1 LGMDEDGELTS
12 LERMMTALEGRRPD
26 RVPVFPLVR
35 DWCLRQVGFKVS
47 EAMTSAEKHVF
58 AQYYCVREFGY
69 DAVRDFYGTHAES
82 EAMGSRL
89 RIPDDGPPSVA
100 EFAVKDY
107 DEDLPKL
114 RIPNPWRDSRLPMIL
129 EGVTRL
135 KELCRDTIPIVVYIQ
150 APFRH
155 ASMLRGSNEI
165 MKDTYKRPDRVKE
178 LLEIATASQIVYGVA
193 CVHAGADIMFIS
205 DPTSSGDAISVKTW
219 EEFGFPYTSRVV
231 AAVKK
236 TGVKVIMHICGD
248 TSDRLESLARTGVD
262 ALSLDSKVDLGY
274 ARKILGE
281 GICLMGNI
289 DPNQTLV
296 FGKAEQVEDE
306 SKQAIRKAGKG
317 GFILSSGC
325 GVPAVTPLENIRAM
339 VRAARSMEGK

>member
-1 LGMDEDGELTS
+1 MHGHEELTPF
-12 LERMMTALEGRRPD
+12 ERMMMALEGKKPD

-89 RIPDDGPPSVA
+89 KIPDDGPPSVA

-107 DEDLPKL
+107 NEDLPKL
-114 RIPNPWRDSRLPMIL
+114 RIPNPWRDGRLPMIL
-129 EGVTRL
+129 EGVKRL
-135 KELCRDTIPIVVYIQ
+135 KELCGGTIPVVVYIQ

-165 MKDTYKRPDRVKE
+165 MRDTYKRPDRVKD
-178 LLEIATASQIVYGVA
+178 LLEIATASQIAYGIA
-193 CVHAGADIMFIS
+193 CVHAGADIIFMS

-219 EEFGFPYTSRVV
+219 EEFGLPYTSRVV
-231 AAVKK
+231 AAVRK
-236 TGVKVIMHICGD
+236 TGVKVILHICGD
-248 TSDRLESLARTGVD
+248 TTDRLESLTRTGVD

-274 ARKILGE
+274 ARKLLGE

-296 FGKAEQVEDE
+296 FKKPEHVEDE
-306 SKQAIRKAGKG
+306 SKQAIRKAGMTG

-325 GVPAVTPLENIRAM
+325 GVPAVTPPENIRAM
-339 VRAARSMEGK
+339 VRAARRVEGE

>member
-1 LGMDEDGELTS
+1 MHRDGELTS
-12 LERMMTALEGRRPD
+12 LERMMMALEGGEPD
-26 RVPVFPLVR
+26 RTPVFPLVR

-47 EAMTSAEKHVF
+47 EAMVSAEKHVF
-58 AQYYCVREFGY
+58 SQFYCVREFGY

-89 RIPDDGPPSVA
+89 KIPDDGPPSVA
-100 EFAVKDY
+100 EFVVKDY

-114 RIPNPWRDSRLPMIL
+114 RIPNPWRDGRLPMIL
-129 EGVTRL
+129 EGVKRL
-135 KELCRDTIPIVVYIQ
+135 RELCGDTIPVVVYIQ

-165 MKDTYKRPDRVKE
+165 MRDTYKRPDRVKD
-178 LLEIATASQIVYGVA
+178 LLEIATASQIVYGIA
-193 CVHAGADIMFIS
+193 CVHAGADFIFLS

-231 AAVKK
+231 GAIKK
-236 TGVKVIMHICGD
+236 TGVKVILHICGD

-262 ALSLDSKVDLGY
+262 CLSLDSKVDLGY
-274 ARKILGE
+274 ARKLLGG

-296 FGKAEQVEDE
+296 FKKPAEVGEE
-306 SKQAIRKAGKG
+306 SREAIRKAGSNG

-325 GVPAVTPLENIRAM
+325 GVPAVTPPENIRAM
-339 VRAARSMEGK
+339 VRAAREMEKG